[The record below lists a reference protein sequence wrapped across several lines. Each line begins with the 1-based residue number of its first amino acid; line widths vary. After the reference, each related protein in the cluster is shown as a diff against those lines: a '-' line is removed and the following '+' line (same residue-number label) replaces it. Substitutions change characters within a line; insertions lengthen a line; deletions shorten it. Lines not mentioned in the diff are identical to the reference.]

1 MDVGLVCDSC
11 SAFSPMGAQRCLRC
25 GESLSLDKGTTK
37 GVPPRAPGTA
47 PMQREERT
55 TAKSPSQSLS
65 AQRGHQS
72 AAPSLDHA
80 TIACPTCGTLL
91 PVGHR
96 FCFSCGAR
104 IPELGVGAQSTGTPE
119 LGPGENFDD
128 PTSIKASPKPTT
140 SKSKPTR
147 STMFFGA
154 AQLSRAKLTLI
165 RGDGLDGVS
174 FTLAGEEHI
183 AGRGDVPLAFPED
196 PFLSPVHANFFYRD
210 GRLIVRD
217 EQSINGVFLRI
228 HGGCDIAFGSHF
240 LVGEQVLEVQHPSG
254 MREAGDADGDG
265 SVLDEPIEDGTYFFA
280 SPRRA
285 SNLRIVQHL
294 RGGDTGLA
302 HRATADAVT
311 IGREGN
317 DIDFPDDPFISGH
330 HARVTWSNGR
340 LVLTDLSS
348 RNGTFIRLVG
358 ERALEH
364 GDYVFMGQQ
373 LLRVEI
379 V

>member
-25 GESLSLDKGTTK
+25 GESLSLDRGTSKGPAPT
-37 GVPPRAPGTA
+37 RAPAGLSGDDRA
-47 PMQREERT
+47 
-55 TAKSPSQSLS
+55 TAKSAPFIPP
-65 AQRGHQS
+65 RHES
-72 AAPSLDHA
+72 AAPNLA
-80 TIACPTCGTLL
+80 KANIACPTCGTLM
-91 PVGHR
+91 PVGHK
-96 FCFSCGAR
+96 FCFNCGGR
-104 IPELGVGAQSTGTPE
+104 MPDLGLGSGPSPSSAAPVVES
-119 LGPGENFDD
+119 LGPGESFDD
-128 PTSIKASPKPTT
+128 PTSIKASPKPT
-140 SKSKPTR
+140 SHKSKPHR

-154 AQLSRAKLTLI
+154 AQASRAKLTLI

-174 FTLAGEEHI
+174 FTLAGEEHQ
-183 AGRGDVPLAFPED
+183 AGRGEVPLAFPED

-217 EQSINGVFLRI
+217 ETSINGVYLRI
-228 HGGCDIAFGSHF
+228 HGGAELDYGTRF
-240 LVGEQVLEVQHPSG
+240 LVGEQVLEVQRPGGQHDDPT
-254 MREAGDADGDG
+254 DI
-265 SVLDEPIEDGTYFFA
+265 DEPTEDGTYFFA
-280 SPRRA
+280 APRRQ

-294 RGGDTGLA
+294 RGGDTGLS
-302 HRATADAVT
+302 HRAMSDAVT

-330 HARVTWSNGR
+330 HARVAWSDGR

-348 RNGTFIRLVG
+348 RNGTFVRIAG